1 MLPNPFKLKP
11 PKISQIIFKKANPVR
26 EVIDDARELIRS
38 GRDEIAGVASAL
50 RVEGQVAPPKPAEE
64 GAETET
70 KQNEEEGATAS
81 LSDLKGFLEKRKVE
95 KALSQ
100 LEKDE
105 GDKKENL
112 ETVRKYI
119 EGEDLE

>member
-1 MLPNPFKLKP
+1 MLPNPFKEFKP

-26 EVIDDARELIRS
+26 EVIDDARDLIRAGKEEIS
-38 GRDEIAGVASAL
+38 NIAGAL
-50 RVEGQVAPPKPAEE
+50 RVEGQVAPPEE

-70 KQNEEEGATAS
+70 KQNEEEGAS
-81 LSDLKGFLEKRKVE
+81 PLQLSDLKGFLEKRKVE

-112 ETVRKYI
+112 EMVRKYV
-119 EGEDLE
+119 EGEDID